1 MAFLFRWRSGKCR
14 SVCSSLHG
22 GLGPGCLS
30 FSAEQL
36 PRRGDVLLV
45 IFEYP
50 LLTGD
55 TLVNDRAA
63 FVSWA
68 RRDGY
73 WRTLDL
79 SHQLRFFRSF
89 TLRRLISLS
98 TNPPGSRP
106 GRPLGPWSVD
116 MFSVRGDLRV
126 DDNFD
131 VRDER
136 RSNFAMDSRN
146 LPARQAQLFLE
157 PRSPN
162 LQSIVG
168 LIDAAKHTGV
178 TIYATWPAVQDRE
191 LYRESYKRLADSLPL
206 FYEQMDVPFIRL
218 ENRGFVPSK
227 YIYNT
232 AFHLNSIGATQR
244 TRNVVAA
251 LCAQTTLCEER

>member
-1 MAFLFRWRSGKCR
+1 MFGFRARIIEDAISIP
-14 SVCSSLHG
+14 VVNASLHG
-22 GLGPGCLS
+22 GLGPGYLS
-30 FSAEQL
+30 FFAEQL
-36 PRRGDVLLV
+36 LRRGDVLLV

-55 TLVNDRAA
+55 TLVNDRAT

-73 WRTLDL
+73 WHTLDL

-98 TNPPGSRP
+98 RNPPGSQP
-106 GRPLGPWSVD
+106 GRRLGPWSVD

-126 DDNFD
+126 DDNLD
-131 VRDER
+131 VSDER

-146 LPARQAQLFLE
+146 LPARQPQLFLD

-162 LQSIVG
+162 LQSILG
-168 LIDAAKHTGV
+168 LIDAAKHMVV
-178 TIYATWPAVQDRE
+178 TVYATWPAVRDHE
-191 LYRESYKRLADSLPL
+191 LYRESYKRLVDSLPL
-206 FYEQMDVPFIRL
+206 FYGQVDVPFIRL
-218 ENRGFVPSK
+218 EKRGFIPSK
-227 YIYNT
+227 YIYKT

-244 TRNVVAA
+244 TRFCR
-251 LCAQTTLCEER
+251 CAVCTDNLV